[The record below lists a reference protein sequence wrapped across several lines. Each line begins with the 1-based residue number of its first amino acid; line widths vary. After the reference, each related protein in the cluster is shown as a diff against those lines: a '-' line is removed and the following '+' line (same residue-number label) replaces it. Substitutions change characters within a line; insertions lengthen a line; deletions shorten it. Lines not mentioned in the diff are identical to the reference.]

1 MNTRHTLALI
11 LALLP
16 AALLVHAQSYK
27 PAFEKITLSNGMDV
41 VFHRDT
47 TLPAVSIH
55 IAFRAG
61 SCWDPSGLRG
71 IATVSGNLLLAS
83 LPAHAASELGKI
95 QTEATAAYASLT
107 SVDWTN
113 ITLTYPSKYL
123 DAGLWIESE
132 RLKAV
137 GDAVTEVMLK
147 QTVEYMIAQRR
158 ETAKDPSADMQE
170 ALYREMYPEGH
181 PYAHL
186 STGDTTELRKI
197 TLAEVRKFMK
207 LFHTAGNAS
216 MTISG
221 DFRIDDAKKLVRKYF
236 AGLPASKRFVWKT
249 EARKFDPAGPVA
261 MIKQAPVDFST
272 LQIVFPTVPLGDP
285 DEAALQLLAKL
296 LAGAGDARLKKL
308 YLDNN
313 PNVLD
318 VTARQTS
325 QDLHGMFTI
334 TITCRAETQ
343 LRSVFEQALTL
354 LQTIPRTPVSED
366 EMSMSR
372 SLNEMEFLLPMESV
386 HGFGGRGDALNLGNL
401 YTSNPASQFA
411 GIEAQSRVTPFAL
424 REAARRYLSGASV
437 VVLSIVPPGR
447 QELGVTL

>member
-1 MNTRHTLALI
+1 
-11 LALLP
+11 
-16 AALLVHAQSYK
+16 
-27 PAFEKITLSNGMDV
+27 
-41 VFHRDT
+41 
-47 TLPAVSIH
+47 
-55 IAFRAG
+55 
-61 SCWDPSGLRG
+61 
-71 IATVSGNLLLAS
+71 
-83 LPAHAASELGKI
+83 
-95 QTEATAAYASLT
+95 
-107 SVDWTN
+107 
-113 ITLTYPSKYL
+113 
-123 DAGLWIESE
+123 
-132 RLKAV
+132 
-137 GDAVTEVMLK
+137 
-147 QTVEYMIAQRR
+147 
-158 ETAKDPSADMQE
+158 
-170 ALYREMYPEGH
+170 
-181 PYAHL
+181 
-186 STGDTTELRKI
+186 
-197 TLAEVRKFMK
+197 
-207 LFHTAGNAS
+207 
-216 MTISG
+216 
-221 DFRIDDAKKLVRKYF
+221 
-236 AGLPASKRFVWKT
+236 
-249 EARKFDPAGPVA
+249 

-401 YTSNPASQFA
+401 YTSNPASQFV
-411 GIEAQSRVTPFAL
+411 GIDAQARVSPFAL